1 MALFFRK
8 NKYIGNKT
16 IMPKFDS
23 RYCFWAGITLIM
35 FYYAHAEFLPIEK
48 AFYIPCAIAFII
60 SLFVRKRWDK
70 IDTLLGWFLAL
81 VWISDLANGIYPESI
96 SSNCVR
102 ITLGVVCFNKLRK
115 CNLSSVSKWVAY
127 ISPLIVISYYIF
139 DNPLLYVGWERYGG
153 FSGDPNYL
161 SISLNLLCVI
171 MLQQIGMTKS
181 KTWRAIWIVSI
192 LLIIPIII
200 AGKSRIGSVSFCVI
214 ILFAGYKLLRKSKIF
229 FLILAIFGSG
239 AMIYMSNTN
248 PSMIDQFVM
257 RFDGSRKSDQGAA
270 MARFKQIDGVI
281 ATFKDT
287 PYIIFFGIGADSL
300 PQDIESYK
308 TKSANIVHN
317 TFFNIFLQ
325 EGIFTLFFFCY
336 ILWICLKR
344 IWEKRDL
351 IMGGLFL
358 SLLMNIN
365 SVSCTT
371 YLTFWWSLFFIFS
384 ETHDTTKDAGC
395 NRNKKYVTTCC
406 PTAYQP

>member
-16 IMPKFDS
+16 IMPKFDY
-23 RYCFWAGITLIM
+23 RYCLWAGITLIM
-35 FYYAHAEFLPIEK
+35 FFYAHAEFLPVEK
-48 AFYIPCAIAFII
+48 AFYVPCAITL
-60 SLFVRKRWDK
+60 LFSFFVKKRWDK

-115 CNLSSVSKWVAY
+115 CNLSSVSKLVAY
-127 ISPLIVISYYIF
+127 ISPLIICSYYIF

-161 SISLNLLCVI
+161 SISLNLLCVC
-171 MLQQIGMTKS
+171 MLQQIGMIKS

-214 ILFAGYKLLRKSKIF
+214 ILFAGYKLLHKSKAF
-229 FLILAIFGSG
+229 FLILAVFGSG

-270 MARFKQIDGVI
+270 LARLKQIDGTI
-281 ATFKDT
+281 AVFKST
-287 PYIIFFGIGADSL
+287 PYAIFFGIGVDSN
-300 PQDIESYK
+300 PQNIESYSSR
-308 TKSANIVHN
+308 TVNIVHN
-317 TFFNIFLQ
+317 TFFNILLQ
-325 EGIFTLFFFCY
+325 EGIITLSFFCY
-336 ILWICLKR
+336 ILWICFKG
-344 IWEKRDL
+344 IWKKRDL
-351 IMGGLFL
+351 LMGGLFL

-365 SVSCTT
+365 SVSCTS

-384 ETHDTTKDAGC
+384 EINNPRAKVSLNHKDQIDGTQTK
-395 NRNKKYVTTCC
+395 
-406 PTAYQP
+406 PQLSI